1 MKTKKIL
8 YLFLL
13 PLIFTACETKDIP
26 VYTSDDAAL
35 YFQRTASYIWG
46 STTVTYSNSTEFT
59 FAGAAAEK
67 NNVTYSAEVRTMGNV
82 TDYDRPFKVE
92 IDKEMSTGIQGRA
105 FRYEPRHVKNKSRA
119 RVMPMCESPFTV
131 PPIYSTVPL
140 QSFCTL

>member
-67 NNVTYSAEVRTMGNV
+67 TMSPIRPKYVRW
-82 TDYDRPFKVE
+82 
-92 IDKEMSTGIQGRA
+92 EMSPTTTA
-105 FRYEPRHVKNKSRA
+105 LLKWKS
-119 RVMPMCESPFTV
+119 
-131 PPIYSTVPL
+131 IKK
-140 QSFCTL
+140 

>member
-59 FAGAAAEK
+59 FAGAAAEAGAGGGDSDAGGLHAHALGP
-67 NNVTYSAEVRTMGNV
+67 VGHQR
-82 TDYDRPFKVE
+82 R
-92 IDKEMSTGIQGRA
+92 
-105 FRYEPRHVKNKSRA
+105 
-119 RVMPMCESPFTV
+119 
-131 PPIYSTVPL
+131 
-140 QSFCTL
+140 

>member
-46 STTVTYSNSTEFT
+46 STTVTYSNST
-59 FAGAAAEK
+59 
-67 NNVTYSAEVRTMGNV
+67 
-82 TDYDRPFKVE
+82 
-92 IDKEMSTGIQGRA
+92 
-105 FRYEPRHVKNKSRA
+105 
-119 RVMPMCESPFTV
+119 
-131 PPIYSTVPL
+131 
-140 QSFCTL
+140 

>member
-67 NNVTYSAEVRTMGNV
+67 KQCHLFGRSTYDGKCHRL
-82 TDYDRPFKVE
+82 RP
-92 IDKEMSTGIQGRA
+92 
-105 FRYEPRHVKNKSRA
+105 
-119 RVMPMCESPFTV
+119 PF
-131 PPIYSTVPL
+131 
-140 QSFCTL
+140 

>member
-46 STTVTYSNSTEFT
+46 STTVTYSTAPNSLLPEQLPKKTMSPIRP
-59 FAGAAAEK
+59 K
-67 NNVTYSAEVRTMGNV
+67 YVRW
-82 TDYDRPFKVE
+82 
-92 IDKEMSTGIQGRA
+92 EMSPTTTA
-105 FRYEPRHVKNKSRA
+105 LLKWKS
-119 RVMPMCESPFTV
+119 
-131 PPIYSTVPL
+131 IKK
-140 QSFCTL
+140 

>member
-82 TDYDRPFKVE
+82 TDYDLPLKVE
-92 IDKEMSTGIQGRA
+92 IDLSLI
-105 FRYEPRHVKNKSRA
+105 H
-119 RVMPMCESPFTV
+119 
-131 PPIYSTVPL
+131 I
-140 QSFCTL
+140 

>member
-67 NNVTYSAEVRTMGNV
+67 NSVTYSAEVRT
-82 TDYDRPFKVE
+82 TALLKW
-92 IDKEMSTGIQGRA
+92 
-105 FRYEPRHVKNKSRA
+105 KS
-119 RVMPMCESPFTV
+119 
-131 PPIYSTVPL
+131 IKK
-140 QSFCTL
+140 